1 VGELNEMAL
10 TAWSRPRLAAE
21 WGAVACWCT
30 LQGLGALSRV
40 QGVTL
45 VTQVVT
51 LILLPLPAAADCMTW
66 AACRL

>member
-1 VGELNEMAL
+1 VGDLNEMAL

-21 WGAVACWCT
+21 RGAVACWCK
-30 LQGLGALSRV
+30 LQGLGALSMV

-51 LILLPLPAAADCMTW
+51 FILLPLPAAVDCMTC